1 MARRQKVNIS
11 GLSIELPLK
20 PSKEEIFGHDL
31 AKADQRWSR
40 VGLPSGWDYLT
51 AREKSGFVQQE
62 YDRRENGLWFMNNGV
77 ATYITG
83 SHYFYINWCK
93 IDIGY
98 PEYRDRDR
106 RFFVF
111 WEECKKDEN
120 CYGMQMIKHR
130 REGASWK
137 GACMALYDI
146 TQNYNAHGGLLS
158 KTGKDAREL
167 FEKVV
172 YMFRNLPPFFQ
183 PIIDGTDN
191 PKSVL
196 SFNKPGERIT
206 KTTKGVQKSNAL
218 NSKIDWRNTKENSYD
233 STKLKYYMCDEAGK
247 WEEADVSKNW
257 QIVKP
262 CLSVGTNIVGKCFMP
277 STVNEMTKGGGQ
289 KYKAIWDDSDPEE
302 RDGNGRTKSGLYR
315 YFTPAYDGYE
325 GFIDEYGNSNIEDA
339 KQYLDNIRE
348 SLKNDT
354 SKLSEH
360 KRQFPYSP
368 EEAFR
373 IDSKNCAFD
382 SEKIY
387 SQLDYM
393 EGLVR
398 PMTFKG
404 NLIWAA
410 GQKDGMVTFV
420 PDKNGRWE
428 IAWMPDVNDRNE
440 VIKRRG
446 QWAPKN
452 EATIVAGVDPY
463 DHKTTTDGK
472 RSDAAAYVFRKY
484 NPSMPAETHMF
495 VAEYINRPPTVQM
508 FYEDMIMMCKFY
520 GCQILVE
527 NNKIGLINYMDQ
539 RGYGEYLM
547 ERPEV
552 THTKNSR
559 GQKIKGLP
567 SSGEAV
573 INSIIDAIQV
583 YVYEAVGYD
592 EDSGAIGRCFF
603 PNLLLDWAEFEPD
616 NRTKYDA
623 SMASGITL
631 LAAQKN
637 VKVKRQPSKP
647 IVFVKRYDNSGFT
660 SKIIR

>member
-1 MARRQKVNIS
+1 MGSKTKVKISELTIHLPEQPSLNEIEGSRKKKKNQKWERNS
-11 GLSIELPLK
+11 LPNDWDLL
-20 PSKEEIFGHDL
+20 PSKD
-31 AKADQRWSR
+31 KAEF
-40 VGLPSGWDYLT
+40 VK
-51 AREKSGFVQQE
+51 REYE
-62 YDRRENGLWFMNNGV
+62 RRENGYWFMNNGEP
-77 ATYITG
+77 TYITG
-83 SHYFYINWCK
+83 NHYFYLNWCK

-106 RFFVF
+106 RFFIF
-111 WEECKKDEN
+111 WETCKKDPD
-120 CYGMQMIKHR
+120 CFGMQMIKHR

-146 TQNYNAHGGLLS
+146 TTNYNAHGGLLS

-172 YMFRNLPPFFQ
+172 FMFRNLPEFFQ
-183 PIIDGTDN
+183 PIIEGTDS

-196 SFNKPGERIT
+196 SFAKPGERIT
-206 KTTKGVQKSNAL
+206 KTTRGVQKSNAL

-233 STKLKYYMCDEAGK
+233 STKLKYFMCDEAGK

-262 CLSVGTNIVGKCFMP
+262 CLSVGTKIVGTCFMP
-277 STVNEMTKGGGQ
+277 STVNEMTKGGGEN
-289 KYKAIWDDSDPEE
+289 YKKIWDDSNPED
-302 RDGNGRTKSGLYR
+302 RDGNNRTRSGLFR

-325 GFIDEYGNSNIEDA
+325 GFIDEYGNSDIEGA
-339 KQYLDNIRE
+339 KAYLDNIRE
-348 SLKNDT
+348 SLNNDT
-354 SKLSEH
+354 ARLSEH
-360 KRQFPYSP
+360 KRQFPYTP

-373 IDSKNCAFD
+373 IDNKNCAFD
-382 SEKIY
+382 AEKIY
-387 SQLDYM
+387 SQIDYIDS
-393 EGLVR
+393 LLR

-404 NLIWAA
+404 NFIWTA
-410 GQKDGMVTFV
+410 GQRDGNVMFV
-420 PDKNGRWE
+420 PDRNGRWE
-428 IAWMPDVNDRNE
+428 IAWLPEESERNS
-440 VIKRRG
+440 VVKRRG
-446 QWAPKN
+446 KWAPQN

-463 DHKTTTDGK
+463 DHSTTTDGK
-472 RSDAAAYVFRKY
+472 KSDAAAYVFRKY
-484 NPSMPAETHMF
+484 NPAIPAETHMF

-508 FYEDMIMMCKFY
+508 FYEDMILMCKFY

-527 NNKIGLINYMDQ
+527 NNKIGLINYMTQ

-592 EDSGAIGRCFF
+592 DDTGAIGRCFF
-603 PNLLLDWAEFEPD
+603 THLLKDWAEFEPT

-631 LAAQKN
+631 LAAQKH
-637 VKVKRQPSKP
+637 VKPKKQKSKP
-647 IVFVKRYDNSGFT
+647 VVFVRTYNNRGMT
-660 SKIIR
+660 SKLIR

>member
-1 MARRQKVNIS
+1 
-11 GLSIELPLK
+11 
-20 PSKEEIFGHDL
+20 
-31 AKADQRWSR
+31 
-40 VGLPSGWDYLT
+40 
-51 AREKSGFVQQE
+51 
-62 YDRRENGLWFMNNGV
+62 
-77 ATYITG
+77 
-83 SHYFYINWCK
+83 
-93 IDIGY
+93 
-98 PEYRDRDR
+98 
-106 RFFVF
+106 
-111 WEECKKDEN
+111 
-120 CYGMQMIKHR
+120 
-130 REGASWK
+130 
-137 GACMALYDI
+137 
-146 TQNYNAHGGLLS
+146 
-158 KTGKDAREL
+158 
-167 FEKVV
+167 
-172 YMFRNLPPFFQ
+172 
-183 PIIDGTDN
+183 
-191 PKSVL
+191 
-196 SFNKPGERIT
+196 
-206 KTTKGVQKSNAL
+206 
-218 NSKIDWRNTKENSYD
+218 
-233 STKLKYYMCDEAGK
+233 MCDEAGK

-302 RDGNGRTKSGLYR
+302 RDGNGRTRSGLYR

-325 GFIDEYGNSNIEDA
+325 GFIDEYGNSDIKGA
-339 KQYLDNIRE
+339 KEYLDNIRE

-360 KRQFPYSP
+360 KRQFPYTP

-373 IDSKNCAFD
+373 IDNKSCAFD

-404 NLIWAA
+404 NFIWSN
-410 GQKDGMVTFV
+410 GVKDNDVVFV
-420 PDKNGRWE
+420 PDRNGRWE
-428 IAWMPDVNDRNE
+428 IAWLPNMEDRNE
-440 VIKRRG
+440 VMKRRG
-446 QWAPKN
+446 KWAPKN

-484 NPSMPAETHMF
+484 NPALPAETHMF
-495 VAEYINRPPTVQM
+495 VAEYINRPATVQM

-527 NNKIGLINYMDQ
+527 NNKIGLINYMEQ

-573 INSIIDAIQV
+573 INSIIDAIQA

-603 PNLLLDWAEFEPD
+603 QHLLLDWAEFEPD

-631 LAAQKN
+631 LAAQKH
-637 VKVKRQPSKP
+637 VKVKKQNSKP
-647 IVFVKRYDNSGFT
+647 IVFVRRFNNRGMT